1 VTLSLN
7 GCGGGRMNCLYEE
20 GGGSWGTQTSRTE
33 WKVNK
38 HFLQGKADTNTPLDS
53 PTVPPSED
61 PLVDGAGGGGGF

>member
-1 VTLSLN
+1 MKKV
-7 GCGGGRMNCLYEE
+7 EE
-20 GGGSWGTQTSRTE
+20 AGGTQTSRTE

-61 PLVDGAGGGGGF
+61 PLLDGGGEGAFEVTLLYGAVWA